1 MFKEE
6 FPPDQDWLKNFCVRV
21 DLGFLG
27 IEKDYVCKE
36 LLLPNKKKKKRELSA
51 EQKTENK
58 LLASERIYVEH
69 AIGGM
74 KRYRGR
80 RHFNSGPRTR
90 APKHRR
96 PYMERGLVSP
106 YLNNGEVSV
115 IMALRLD
122 RHIMRG
128 ALRSG
133 DSPLVVDPRRRD
145 EPVPRQVLH
154 LLDVQAG
161 VEQ

>member
-36 LLLPNKKKKKRELSA
+36 LLLPNKKKKKQELSV

-74 KRYRGR
+74 KRYRILSDRLRIHDVELYNVILGVC
-80 RHFNSGPRTR
+80 
-90 APKHRR
+90 A
-96 PYMERGLVSP
+96 GLWNF
-106 YLNNGEVSV
+106 YLT
-115 IMALRLD
+115 
-122 RHIMRG
+122 H
-128 ALRSG
+128 
-133 DSPLVVDPRRRD
+133 
-145 EPVPRQVLH
+145 
-154 LLDVQAG
+154 
-161 VEQ
+161 